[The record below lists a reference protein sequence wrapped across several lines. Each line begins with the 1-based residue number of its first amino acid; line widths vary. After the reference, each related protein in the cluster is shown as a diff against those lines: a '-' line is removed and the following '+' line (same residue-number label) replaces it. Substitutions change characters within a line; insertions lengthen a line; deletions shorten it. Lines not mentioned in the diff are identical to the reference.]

1 MKMPSKRFLFSVLY
15 FGAFGFLIN
24 HYVIQS
30 GYPEAA
36 TTPWFWQLG
45 FWLLVGLFMAWAT
58 DGEEDTIARKNAR
71 WKARRQAEKE

>member
-1 MKMPSKRFLFSVLY
+1 MKTPSKRFLFSALY
-15 FGAFGFLIN
+15 FGAFGFLLN
-24 HYVIQS
+24 HYVIKS
-30 GYPEAA
+30 GYPGAA